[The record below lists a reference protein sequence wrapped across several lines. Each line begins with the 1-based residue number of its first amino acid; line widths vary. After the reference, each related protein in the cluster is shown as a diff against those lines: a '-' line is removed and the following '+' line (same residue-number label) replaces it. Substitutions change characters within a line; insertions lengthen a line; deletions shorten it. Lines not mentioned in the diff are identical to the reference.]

1 MRPLNLLPSLA
12 AACILAAPMTAP
24 LAAQDTQP
32 RIGMLVP
39 ERIISDS
46 ARGRRLFS
54 ELDNLKKTLQE
65 RLDAKGAEIQK
76 LNVQLQSS
84 SISEA
89 GKEAIQKQLRDL
101 DFEGKKLQD
110 DSQQEMQRTQAKVVN
125 QFQRELQPLVEELA
139 KEQKLQLVLQY
150 QPGLVAFAENSWLLA
165 FSDEIAKRYDAKYGP
180 NAPIDDKSAAPKP
193 AAPKPAALA
202 PKPAAPKP
210 AAKPATPKPITPAP

>member
-1 MRPLNLLPSLA
+1 
-12 AACILAAPMTAP
+12 
-24 LAAQDTQP
+24 
-32 RIGMLVP
+32 MLVLP

-76 LNVQLQSS
+76 LSAQLQSP

-110 DSQQEMQRTQAKVVN
+110 DSQQEMQRTQAKVVKPVPA
-125 QFQRELQPLVEELA
+125 RELQPLVEELA
-139 KEQKLQLVLQY
+139 REQKLQLVLQY

-165 FSDEIAKRYDAKYGP
+165 FSDEIAKRYDAKY
-180 NAPIDDKSAAPKP
+180 AAERADRRQDRRAEARRGQAWDPCGQ
-193 AAPKPAALA
+193 AQQR
-202 PKPAAPKP
+202 PKP